1 MISAMGMPPRQ
12 PITDD
17 QLQGFKFF
25 KKLRAMLDHLH
36 DHATQ
41 RDRAGNRV
49 LHYDQYIALQ
59 LLFFFNP
66 VVTSMR
72 GLVQASTLKKVQ
84 QKLGVSPTSLGS
96 FSEAG
101 SVFDAQLL
109 KPIISELGAQ
119 LKPLPHDARLNNL
132 PGILTAVDGTELSA
146 LAKLAGLMIQG
157 RDIKLHTHFEPLNGV
172 PVDIDL
178 TAAKDSEIDNLFKRL
193 VPGRVY
199 VKDRGY
205 ACFGLF
211 QAIVDIGS
219 HFVCRIRDNSV
230 YEVIEDRP
238 LSTPAK
244 AAGIVSDQIVRL
256 GCDSKRDELKQ
267 PLRVIR
273 IACTPHRKRSGG
285 TGGTGGTG
293 RGGPEQGECLL
304 IATNLMQTPAEV
316 VGLIFRQRWSVEIFF
331 RFFKHVL
338 GCRHLLSHR
347 HNGIEIQIYM
357 AIIACMLIALWTGRK
372 PTLRTVEMIRF
383 YFIGWADADELE
395 THIAKLK
402 NLDD

>member
-1 MISAMGMPPRQ
+1 MGMPRRQ

-17 QLQGFKFF
+17 QLQGFKYF
-25 KKLRAMLDHLH
+25 KKLRRLLDRLH

-49 LHYDQYIALQ
+49 LHYDQYVALQ

-72 GLVQASTLKKVQ
+72 GLVQASGLKKVQ
-84 QKLGVSPTSLGS
+84 KELGVSPTSLGS

-101 SVFDAQLL
+101 SVFDSELL
-109 KPIISELGAQ
+109 KPIISQLGAQ
-119 LKPLPHDARLNNL
+119 LEQLPHDARLDTL

-146 LAKLAGLMIQG
+146 LAKLADLMIQG
-157 RDIKLHTHFEPLNGV
+157 RDIKLHTHFEPLKGV
-172 PVDIDL
+172 PVDINL
-178 TAAKDSEIDNLFKRL
+178 TAAKDSEVDNLFKRL
-193 VPGRVY
+193 LPGRVY

-205 ACFGLF
+205 ACFRLF
-211 QAIVDIGS
+211 QEIVDIDS

-230 YEVIEDRP
+230 YKVIEERP
-238 LSTPAK
+238 LSPEAQ
-244 AAGIVSDQIVRL
+244 AAGIISDQIVWL
-256 GCDSKRDELKQ
+256 GCEDKRDELKQ

-273 IACTPHRKRSGG
+273 IACKPHRKRSGHN
-285 TGGTGGTG
+285 G
-293 RGGPEQGECLL
+293 RGGPEQGEYLL
-304 IATNLMQTPAEV
+304 IATDLMETPAEV
-316 VGLIFRQRWSVEIFF
+316 VGLIFRQRWTVEIFF

-347 HNGIEIQIYM
+347 CNGIEIQVYM
-357 AIIACMLIALWTGRK
+357 AIITSMLIALWTGRK

-383 YFIGWADADELE
+383 YFSGWADAAELE
-395 THIAKLK
+395 AHIAKLK
-402 NLDD
+402 QLAD

>member
-1 MISAMGMPPRQ
+1 MLRAIIGAMGMPRRQ
-12 PITDD
+12 PIRED
-17 QLQGFKFF
+17 QLQGFKYF
-25 KKLRAMLDHLH
+25 KKLGTLLDRLH

-49 LHYDQYIALQ
+49 LHYDQYLALQ

-66 VVTSMR
+66 IVTSMR

-84 QKLGVSPTSLGS
+84 QKLGVAPTSLGS

-119 LKPLPHDARLNNL
+119 LKPLAHDARLDNL

-146 LAKLAGLMIQG
+146 LAKLAELMIQE
-157 RDIKLHTHFEPLNGV
+157 RDIKLHTHFEPLKGV
-172 PVDIDL
+172 PMDIDL
-178 TAAKDSEIDNLFKRL
+178 TAAKDSEIDNLLKRL
-193 VPGRVY
+193 LPGRVY

-211 QAIVDIGS
+211 QKIVDIDS

-238 LSTPAK
+238 LSDEAK
-244 AAGIVSDQIVRL
+244 AAGIISDQIVWL
-256 GCDSKRDELKQ
+256 GCDSKRKALKQ
-267 PLRVIR
+267 PLRIIK
-273 IACTPHRKRSGG
+273 IACKPHRKRSGH
-285 TGGTGGTG
+285 TG
-293 RGGPEQGECLL
+293 RGGPEQGEYLL
-304 IATNLMQTPAEV
+304 LATNLMQIPAQV
-316 VGLIFRQRWSVEIFF
+316 VGLIFRQRWTVEIFF

-347 HNGIEIQIYM
+347 RNGIEIQVYM
-357 AIIACMLIALWTGRK
+357 AIITCMLIALWTGRK
-372 PTLRTVEMIRF
+372 PTLRAVEMLRF

-395 THIAKLK
+395 AHLAKLK
-402 NLDD
+402 KLND